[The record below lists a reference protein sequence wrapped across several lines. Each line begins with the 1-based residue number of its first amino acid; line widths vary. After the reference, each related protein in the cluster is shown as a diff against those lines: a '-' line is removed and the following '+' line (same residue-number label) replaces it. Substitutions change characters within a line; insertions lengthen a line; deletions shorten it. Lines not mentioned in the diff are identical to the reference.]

1 MIIKICKEMK
11 ELNHAALWE
20 CSIPSRRKSKPEV
33 LEAWACLCCMWL
45 RSSEDQCG
53 LLRLVKEGSIRNW
66 EGPLGLFYFF
76 FLTCTHCYIYLFG
89 RTGSLL
95 LHAGFL
101 ELQKVGATLYLQCM
115 GFLFWWLHFF
125 AEHRFWACRLQMVKV
140 QGIITA
146 VIKNK

>member
-1 MIIKICKEMK
+1 MIIKIRKEMN

-20 CSIPSRRKSKPEV
+20 CSIPSKRKSKREV

-76 FLTCTHCYIYLFG
+76 FWHVHTDIFIYLVALGLCYCTRAFSSC
-89 RTGSLL
+89 RKWELL
-95 LHAGFL
+95 SICSAWASYSG
-101 ELQKVGATLYLQCM
+101 GCI
-115 GFLFWWLHFF
+115 FF
-125 AEHRFWACRLQMVKV
+125 AEHRFWACRLQLVKV

>member
-1 MIIKICKEMK
+1 MIIKIRKEMN

-20 CSIPSRRKSKPEV
+20 CSIPSRRKSKREV

-76 FLTCTHCYIYLFG
+76 FFDMYTLIYLFIWSHWVFVTARG
-89 RTGSLL
+89 LSLVAESGSYSLFAVHGLL
-95 LHAGFL
+95 ILVAAFFLQSTDSGHAGFS
-101 ELQKVGATLYLQCM
+101 
-115 GFLFWWLHFF
+115 WL
-125 AEHRFWACRLQMVKV
+125 RYRGSSQRW
-140 QGIITA
+140 
-146 VIKNK
+146 